1 MSAALGP
8 AINNYAVGQLWA
20 LLRRNERAIDAF
32 RRCTAVDPAHVA
44 AWRMIGF
51 LCQQDERRHG
61 EALLA
66 FERAVELAPD
76 DAVSRYNFGFLL
88 HRQGE
93 LEHALAQ
100 MTAAVRLRPALDQ
113 AWYGC
118 GLLLSELGRPQ
129 EALVAL
135 RRAVELQPFN
145 GSASYALCRA
155 CQAVGDEEGLLAEYR
170 RIGQYDPRTARRL
183 EKEMGL
189 SD

>member
-8 AINNYAVGQLWA
+8 AINYAAGQLWA
-20 LLRRNERAIDAF
+20 LLRLNTRAVAAF

-51 LCQQDERRHG
+51 LCQQDEQRYD

-88 HRQGE
+88 HRHGE
-93 LEHALAQ
+93 LERALVQ

-118 GLLLSELGRPQ
+118 GLLLSELDRPQ
-129 EALVAL
+129 EAIVAL

-145 GSASYALCRA
+145 GSASYALCQA
-155 CQAVGDEEGLLAEYR
+155 CRAVGDEDGLLAEYR
-170 RIGQYDPRTARRL
+170 RIGQYDPRTARKL
-183 EKEMGL
+183 GKEMGL
-189 SD
+189 PD

>member
-1 MSAALGP
+1 MSTALGP
-8 AINNYAVGQLWA
+8 AINYAAGQLWA
-20 LLRRNERAIDAF
+20 LLRRNERAIAAF
-32 RRCTAVDPAHVA
+32 RRCTAVDPARVA

-51 LCQQDERRHG
+51 LCQQDERRHD

-66 FERAVELAPD
+66 FEWAVELAPD

-155 CQAVGDEEGLLAEYR
+155 CQVVGDEEGLLAEYR
-170 RIGQYDPRTARRL
+170 RIGQYDPRSARRL

>member
-8 AINNYAVGQLWA
+8 AINYAAGQLWA
-20 LLRRNERAIDAF
+20 LLRLNTRAIAAL
-32 RRCTAVDPAHVA
+32 RRCTALDPAHLA

-51 LCQQDERRHG
+51 LCQQDESRSD

-66 FERAVELAPD
+66 FGRAVELAPD
-76 DAVSRYNFGFLL
+76 DAISRYNFGFLL

-93 LEHALAQ
+93 FERALAQ

-129 EALVAL
+129 EAIVAL

-145 GSASYALCRA
+145 GSASYALCQA
-155 CQAVGDEEGLLAEYR
+155 CRAVGDEEGLLAEYR

-183 EKEMGL
+183 AQELGL
-189 SD
+189 PD

>member
-8 AINNYAVGQLWA
+8 AINYAAGQLWA

-32 RRCTAVDPAHVA
+32 RRCTVVDPAHVS

-100 MTAAVRLRPALDQ
+100 MTAAVRRRPALDQ

-155 CQAVGDEEGLLAEYR
+155 CQAVGDEEGLLAEFR

>member
-8 AINNYAVGQLWA
+8 AINYAAGQLWA
-20 LLRRNERAIDAF
+20 LLRQNERAVAAF
-32 RRCTAVDPAHVA
+32 RRCTAVDPAHVS

-51 LCQQDERRHG
+51 LCQQDERRHD

-66 FERAVELAPD
+66 FERSVELAPD
-76 DAVSRYNFGFLL
+76 DAISRYNFGFLL
-88 HRQGE
+88 HRRGE

-100 MTAAVRLRPALDQ
+100 MTAAVGLRPALDQ

-129 EALVAL
+129 EALLAL

-145 GSASYALCRA
+145 GSASYALCQA
-155 CQAVGDEEGLLAEYR
+155 CRAVGDEEGLITEYR

-183 EKEMGL
+183 GKEMGL
-189 SD
+189 PD

>member
-8 AINNYAVGQLWA
+8 AINYAAGQLWA
-20 LLRRNERAIDAF
+20 LLRQNERAVAAF
-32 RRCTAVDPAHVA
+32 RRCTALDPAHVA

-51 LCQQDERRHG
+51 LCQQDERRCY

-88 HRQGE
+88 HRQGD
-93 LEHALAQ
+93 LGHALAQ
-100 MTAAVRLRPALDQ
+100 MTTAVRLRPALDQ

-129 EALVAL
+129 EAIASL
-135 RRAVELQPFN
+135 RRTVELQPFN
-145 GSASYALCRA
+145 GSASYALCQA
-155 CQAVGDEEGLLAEYR
+155 CRAVGDKEGLLAEYR

-183 EKEMGL
+183 EREMGL

>member
-8 AINNYAVGQLWA
+8 AINYAAGQLWA
-20 LLRRNERAIDAF
+20 LLRRNERAIAAF

-118 GLLLSELGRPQ
+118 GLLLSELGRAHEAV
-129 EALVAL
+129 EALKC
-135 RRAVELQPFN
+135 AVELQPFN

>member
-8 AINNYAVGQLWA
+8 AINYAVGQLWA

-32 RRCTAVDPAHVA
+32 RRCTAVDPARVA

-76 DAVSRYNFGFLL
+76 DAISRYNFGFLL

>member
-8 AINNYAVGQLWA
+8 AINYAAGQLWA
-20 LLRRNERAIDAF
+20 LLRRNERAIAAF

-135 RRAVELQPFN
+135 RRAVELQPCN

-155 CQAVGDEEGLLAEYR
+155 CQSFGEGEGLLAEDG